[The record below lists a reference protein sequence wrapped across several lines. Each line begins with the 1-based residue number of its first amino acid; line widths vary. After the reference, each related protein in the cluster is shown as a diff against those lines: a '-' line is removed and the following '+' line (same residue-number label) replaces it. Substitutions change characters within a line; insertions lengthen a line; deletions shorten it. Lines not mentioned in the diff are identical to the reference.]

1 MLLNKRRAPFGWGT
15 MITKKLLN
23 VGRDGASY
31 RYARTFCRFGP
42 PDANHPPDHDSICTF
57 RTANKHAAV
66 SYARAGE
73 MIAQLELEV
82 QELVCVSYNLK
93 RLFILKNLAAAA

>member
-1 MLLNKRRAPFGWGT
+1 MLLNKWRAPFDWGT

-82 QELVCVSYNLK
+82 QELV
-93 RLFILKNLAAAA
+93 A

>member
-1 MLLNKRRAPFGWGT
+1 MVRPT
-15 MITKKLLN
+15 SMP
-23 VGRDGASY
+23 
-31 RYARTFCRFGP
+31 ARFVDLDRQTP
-42 PDANHPPDHDSICTF
+42 PPPDHDSICTF

-82 QELVCVSYNLK
+82 QELV
-93 RLFILKNLAAAA
+93 A